1 MALQGEKMSMKFSDV
16 AISYMIH
23 KAQADRAA
31 ALTSLTI
38 LLEHPAGIG
47 DHSTDDLHKN
57 LDEALAS
64 LADADDRIETINK
77 YFTPNPPDNTKTA
90 RPDIGAI

>member
-1 MALQGEKMSMKFSDV
+1 MNDVKFSDV
-16 AISYMIH
+16 AVSYMMNQ
-23 KAQADRAA
+23 AQADRAA

-57 LDEALAS
+57 LNEALAA
-64 LADADDRIETINK
+64 LTDADDRIETIQK
-77 YFTPNPPDNTKTA
+77 YFMKT
-90 RPDIGAI
+90 

>member
-1 MALQGEKMSMKFSDV
+1 MNSLKFSDV
-16 AISYMIH
+16 AVSYMMN

-31 ALTSLTI
+31 ALTSLTV

-57 LDEALAS
+57 LDEALAALS
-64 LADADDRIETINK
+64 DADDRIETIQK
-77 YFTPNPPDNTKTA
+77 YFTSKPS
-90 RPDIGAI
+90 